1 MIENLERV
9 VLNDFRGGRQTA
21 RNLTNMIPE
30 ACLVASDVMFLGDS
44 NTRKRKGYTKVLGTG
59 AQIQRLFDYQ
69 RQSDQQQFLVLNYG
83 VNMVPDSDGTG
94 LTWTTGDS
102 LLVFSSTGGAISGG
116 KWTYTGT
123 GSASAF
129 RSKRSQI
136 INVVPGTQYTLSG
149 YVDATHVTS
158 GTPGWA
164 VENPTVTT
172 GYLGVFQTSGVNG
185 RVSGSFTAPAGVTQV
200 VVILDTE
207 NCTVASGQPL
217 VFSNPQLEIG
227 PTASA
232 YAPTKLAFTK
242 NDGSAGLTVLS
253 TVETSTN
260 GFCFIDGS
268 SMGLYMSNGIN
279 AYAEYNVS
287 GTETLWTHGL
297 QAPLTAP
304 TVSLSSGTLS
314 LDFGR
319 QYAFSYVSKW
329 TDSVGTNFVHVGPPS
344 PISGNTGPFTNKVV
358 NVAGLIASTNPRITH
373 IWIFGTTDLAE
384 GQAGNL
390 IFVGEISNGTTSF
403 GDNLTVEELDST
415 RSLPIDNLPPP
426 PYQWAVEYQG
436 RIAILGMPSDPDA
449 VYCSGLSEVDLGIP
463 QESFPSEVRFQVPG
477 KVKRMSGGIVFNQT
491 LMLATPKMW
500 FQVSGFDASTFQ
512 KNDDIIEPG
521 CAGFQAVCLV
531 SPNQMVWL
539 GPDKKLWGF
548 DGASAPVDLSAKL
561 AQPLPG
567 LRSMADITDAQLPN
581 AVVRVYNFGRY
592 HLIFVGVSTDGG
604 QGISWLQAYDASS
617 LVGSSGYRTL
627 LSDGSNVGLTESDF
641 NFAHRMFA
649 MAPVD
654 VGNTTYMFFGD
665 MTGNVYRWP
674 DGPNCDAGVATITNV
689 SLTSNV
695 VTITANNAFLV
706 GGKVKLAGLTTSTFL
721 NGQTLTV
728 ASATATQFTANFTHA
743 NVSSHSDTG
752 TATGNLYAPQW
763 GSIWLNHKMP
773 GVSKKYMWMDITT
786 DRRDAL
792 GNFSVSAVSS
802 DGVDMARSLV
812 SVPTQPKPSRY
823 GVDPTLIRGNLLSQA
838 ETANGQW
845 MRTVITFPSDTGD
858 ASISMIDI
866 SAVPVSATNP

>member
-1 MIENLERV
+1 MIQNLEKAI
-9 VLNDFRGGRQTA
+9 LNDFRGGRQTA

-30 ACLVASDVMFLGDS
+30 AALVASDVEFLGDS
-44 NTRKRKGYTKVLGTG
+44 MVRKRKGYTKVLGTG
-59 AQIQRLFDYQ
+59 SQIQRIYDYQ
-69 RQSDQQQFLVLNYG
+69 RQSDSKQWLVLNYG
-83 VNMVPDSDGTG
+83 
-94 LTWTTGDS
+94 
-102 LLVFSSTGGAISGG
+102 
-116 KWTYTGT
+116 
-123 GSASAF
+123 
-129 RSKRSQI
+129 
-136 INVVPGTQYTLSG
+136 
-149 YVDATHVTS
+149 TS
-158 GTPGWA
+158 
-164 VENPTVTT
+164 
-172 GYLGVFQTSGVNG
+172 
-185 RVSGSFTAPAGVTQV
+185 
-200 VVILDTE
+200 
-207 NCTVASGQPL
+207 
-217 VFSNPQLEIG
+217 
-227 PTASA
+227 
-232 YAPTKLAFTK
+232 LAFTK
-242 NDGSAGLTVLS
+242 NDGTAGLTVLS
-253 TVETSTN
+253 SSESTTA
-260 GFCFIDGS
+260 GFCFVDGS
-268 SMGLYMSNGIN
+268 PMGLYLSNGVN

-304 TVSLSSGTLS
+304 TVSLSAGTLT

-319 QYAFSYVSKW
+319 QYAFCYVSKW
-329 TDSVGTNFVHVGPPS
+329 TDSVGTHFVHVGPPS

-358 NVAGLIASTNPRITH
+358 NVGGLTASSNPRVTH
-373 IWIFGTTDLAE
+373 IWIFGTTDLAT

-390 IFVGEISNGTTSF
+390 IFVGEIANGTTSF
-403 GDNLTVEELDST
+403 GDSLTVTQLDST

-436 RIAILGMPSDPDA
+436 RIAIMGIPSDPDA
-449 VYCSGLSEVDLGIP
+449 VYCSGLSEIDLGIP
-463 QESFPSEVRFQVPG
+463 QESFPSTVRFQVPG
-477 KVKRMSGGIVFNQT
+477 KVKRISGGIVFNQT

-500 FQVSGFDASTFQ
+500 FKVTGFDANTFQ
-512 KNDDIIEPG
+512 KDDDIIEPG
-521 CAGFQAVCLV
+521 CAGFQAVTV
-531 SPNQMVWL
+531 VQNQMIWL
-539 GPDKKLWGF
+539 GPDKKLWGWDF
-548 DGASAPVDLSAKL
+548 ASAPVDLSAKL
-561 AQPLPG
+561 AQPIPG

-581 AVVRVYNFGRY
+581 AIVRVYNFGRY

-604 QGISWLQAYDASS
+604 AGISWLQAYDASS
-617 LVGSSGYRTL
+617 LVGASGYRTL

-649 MAPVD
+649 MSPVD

-665 MTGNVYRWP
+665 GGGNVYRWP

-695 VTITANNAFLV
+695 VTVTAANSFVV
-706 GGKVKLAGLTTSTFL
+706 GGKVSLGGLTSATFL

-728 ASATATQFTANFTHA
+728 ASASATQFTANFTHA
-743 NVSSHSDTG
+743 NYASHSDTG

-792 GNFSVSAVSS
+792 GSFSISAVSS

-823 GVDPTLIRGNLLSQA
+823 GVDPTLVRGSLLSQA

-866 SAVPVSATNP
+866 TAVPISSTNP